1 MIGELLKQL
10 GEWTM
15 VLPKKVEATR
25 IEINGGDEDEQD
37 VEMDAFLDWWKT

>member
-25 IEINGGDEDEQD
+25 IEINGG
-37 VEMDAFLDWWKT
+37 VSTHTIPATA